1 MKKKFKNKTI
11 KSKKSAIIISLLVLG
26 IFSLWMVNRTVTR
39 RSPPVHGVS
48 DTGTTGSE
56 KRVPVNVYKV
66 TRHDFTDTLLALG
79 TVKGGTEIELRFEK
93 EGRIDQFRF
102 KEGDRV
108 KKGEIIAQ
116 LDQKDALL
124 KLKQAKI
131 DLEQHEKLFK
141 AGAIIKLKLDQ
152 VKNAYDQAMLELEK
166 TKLLASRTGIVSN
179 KEAEIGE
186 FVTPNTKVA
195 SLIDMEKVIVEVG
208 IIEKDI
214 NKLML
219 NQEVNITFDAYSGFD
234 FTGKVYNIP
243 PVFGARI
250 PMLQVK
256 IQIENPDALIL
267 PGMFA
272 RTLINIYEEKNAL
285 IIPIEALDRSVE
297 EPQVYAVGER
307 NRVSERKVSIS
318 YTSNDYALVST
329 GLQEGELIVADK
341 PESLKTGIEVE
352 IIELR
357 EFQPK

>member
-1 MKKKFKNKTI
+1 MKNKI
-11 KSKKSAIIISLLVLG
+11 KNKRSAVIISILILG
-26 IFSLWMVNRTVTR
+26 IFSLWILNRTVTR
-39 RSPPVHGVS
+39 RNAPR
-48 DTGTTGSE
+48 TTPASTQPGKGE
-56 KRVPVNVYKV
+56 QRIPVNVYKV
-66 TRHDFTDTLLALG
+66 TRHNFTDTLLALG
-79 TVKGGTEIELRFEK
+79 TVKGGTEIDLRFEK

-108 KKGEIIAQ
+108 IKEEIIAQ

-131 DLEQHEKLFK
+131 DLEQHQKLYE

-152 VKNAYDQAMLELEK
+152 VKNAFEQAELELEK
-166 TKLLASRTGIVSN
+166 TKLFASRTGIISN

-195 SLIDMEKVIVEVG
+195 SLIDMEQVIVEVG
-208 IIEKDI
+208 IIEKDT
-214 NKLML
+214 NKLIIG
-219 NQEVNITFDAYSGFD
+219 QEVTITFDAYPGFD

-243 PVFGARI
+243 PVFGEKI

-256 IQIENPDALIL
+256 IQMENPDALIL

-272 RTLINIYEEKNAL
+272 RTLINIYEEENAL
-285 IIPIEALDRSVE
+285 IIPISSLDKSTDESKVF
-297 EPQVYAVGER
+297 AVGER
-307 NRVSERKVSIS
+307 NRVSERQVTVT
-318 YTSNDYALVST
+318 YTSNDYALISE

-341 PESLKTGIEVE
+341 PETLKTGAEIE

-357 EFQPK
+357 EYQPK